1 MVLSILSFAESA
13 KIIVNAPVG
22 TEVKISSNNQT
33 IKQFNM
39 TSNSKRFSVDD
50 LEAGT
55 VYYYDFSFNGS
66 AKQRISF
73 KAGETYHVDYSAPA
87 PLRSRES
94 KQSLLKVYVPNRR
107 TILIINGIKM
117 EDQEGELREFRTPF
131 INENES
137 KRYTVKIEYTDDTTN
152 RKVERQKEIT
162 VRGGETYV
170 LRLEDFIT
178 ELKD

>member
-1 MVLSILSFAESA
+1 MVLNVLSFAESA
-13 KIIVNAPVG
+13 KIIVNAPIG
-22 TEVKISSNNQT
+22 TEVKIYSNNQT
-33 IKQFNM
+33 IRQFNM
-39 TSNSKRFSVDD
+39 TSNAKRFTVDD
-50 LEAGT
+50 LEAGS

-66 AKQRISF
+66 AKQRLSF
-73 KAGETYHVDYSAPA
+73 QAGQTYHINYTAPA
-87 PLRSRES
+87 PLTSRES

-107 TILIINGIKM
+107 TIVIINGIKM

-137 KRYTVKIEYTDDTTN
+137 KRYTIKIEYTDDTTN